1 MEVNLPDLSLLQIM
15 NINNVTFTVNIH
27 RERYAKFVLVLIHP
41 FQTFN
46 DLIDNHTSLLYGNA
60 QSQTAAKIHAI
71 GGRGPQTPPK
81 TKQEKVTK
89 INTKLTSKSVIK

>member
-15 NINNVTFTVNIH
+15 NINNVTFTVNVH

-46 DLIDNHTSLLYGNA
+46 DLKDSHTSLYMDKFGILIDSHSLY
-60 QSQTAAKIHAI
+60 KVVYRYYLIY
-71 GGRGPQTPPK
+71 K
-81 TKQEKVTK
+81 TK
-89 INTKLTSKSVIK
+89 

>member
-15 NINNVTFTVNIH
+15 NINNVTFTVNVH

-46 DLIDNHTSLLYGNA
+46 DLKDNHTGLYWDKFVILMDSHSLY
-60 QSQTAAKIHAI
+60 
-71 GGRGPQTPPK
+71 K
-81 TKQEKVTK
+81 TDIT
-89 INTKLTSKSVIK
+89 

>member
-15 NINNVTFTVNIH
+15 NINNVTFTTDVH

-46 DLIDNHTSLLYGNA
+46 DLKDNHTGLYWDKFLIFIDSHSLY
-60 QSQTAAKIHAI
+60 
-71 GGRGPQTPPK
+71 K
-81 TKQEKVTK
+81 TDIT
-89 INTKLTSKSVIK
+89 

>member
-1 MEVNLPDLSLLQIM
+1 MIA
-15 NINNVTFTVNIH
+15 TTVCYKDRI
-27 RERYAKFVLVLIHP
+27 
-41 FQTFN
+41 
-46 DLIDNHTSLLYGNA
+46 LLYGNA

-89 INTKLTSKSVIK
+89 INTKLTSKSGTKWDGTLKRTGTPTSELHN

>member
-27 RERYAKFVLVLIHP
+27 KERYAKFLFVLIHP

-46 DLIDNHTSLLYGNA
+46 DLKYSHTSLYMDKFGILIDSHSLY
-60 QSQTAAKIHAI
+60 
-71 GGRGPQTPPK
+71 
-81 TKQEKVTK
+81 KVDITMYS
-89 INTKLTSKSVIK
+89 ISMHQ